1 MYINPVKHFTDK
13 VIIER
18 KTRVATI
25 ELFNK
30 GKASKTNMINL
41 EFRLKLGGGRGLKVF
56 EGPIIW
62 LVFYGSNVLRMIKM
76 FPNHKIG
83 PKFGKGRGEGSAKS
97 ASL

>member
-18 KTRVATI
+18 KTQVATI

-41 EFRLKLGGGRGLKVF
+41 EFWLKLGGGRVLKVF
-56 EGPIIW
+56 EGPIVW
-62 LVFYGSNVLRMIKM
+62 LVFYGLRMIRK
-76 FPNHKIG
+76 FPK
-83 PKFGKGRGEGSAKS
+83 P
-97 ASL
+97 